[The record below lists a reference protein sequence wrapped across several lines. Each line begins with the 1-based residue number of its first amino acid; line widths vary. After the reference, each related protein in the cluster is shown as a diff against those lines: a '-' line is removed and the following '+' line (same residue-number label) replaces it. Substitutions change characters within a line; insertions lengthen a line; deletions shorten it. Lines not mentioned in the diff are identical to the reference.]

1 MKFAESRFPE
11 NDNISSSVTSD
22 NNLSLI
28 QQASIWCENFFA
40 FLSKTLKKENCLGS
54 IIATLYLYSCLL
66 SEFAKSNSPL

>member
-54 IIATLYLYSCLL
+54 
-66 SEFAKSNSPL
+66 